1 MDAAIAASP
10 TLARLADQ
18 ARASQA
24 LLQAVQ
30 PLLPTALR
38 PAVQAGPLEGAE
50 WCLLVSGNA
59 AAAKIRQQLPDLVAA
74 LHRSGRTIDTIRVKV
89 LQPRR

>member
-1 MDAAIAASP
+1 M
-10 TLARLADQ
+10 
-18 ARASQA
+18 
-24 LLQAVQ
+24 
-30 PLLPTALR
+30 
-38 PAVQAGPLEGAE
+38 QAGPLEGAE